1 MSVNYGKKL
10 RKKIMKLD
18 VWAEGV
24 ATKHENI
31 DSSKYLIKRKK

>member
-18 VWAEGV
+18 YRLTKEEVGV
-24 ATKHENI
+24 IETVC
-31 DSSKYLIKRKK
+31 